1 MPFSKEEKARR
12 RALVAL
18 ELGKR
23 LIPRGDA
30 NKAILEQIRKSGDTV
45 PVEKKRSRPKKVEE
59 PPVPTLTAMTIM
71 KGTSAAPTRRNGNAH
86 HRLRA
91 NLTHFLQIRTKTT
104 RKRRLTSLHRLM
116 VKTTR

>member
-23 LIPRGDA
+23 FIPRGA
-30 NKAILEQIRKSGDTV
+30 NKAILEQMRESGDTV

-59 PPVPTLTAMTIM
+59 PPAT
-71 KGTSAAPTRRNGNAH
+71 
-86 HRLRA
+86 
-91 NLTHFLQIRTKTT
+91 
-104 RKRRLTSLHRLM
+104 
-116 VKTTR
+116 